1 MRQTRLVTWVENRR
15 GIKRCLLVF
24 MLLLAGGVDAA
35 GEPPQESLDE
45 LIREAMVSNQDIAS
59 LEEKAHALR
68 AEAPFA
74 GSLKDPVVGFALLN
88 LPVDSFAFDE
98 QPMTQKQIS
107 LSQQVPWFG
116 KLSLAQ
122 QGAELMATEQEAM
135 VKAMRLSVARQLKD
149 AWYELGFVERSLE
162 INGRLREIVQQ
173 MVEVAETRYATGE
186 GLQQD
191 ILNGQVQLSELIDRD
206 VTLAAVKRRLQDTI
220 GGLLNREDIFVGSS
234 GHLALPDLVML
245 DKENLTA
252 QMLKLNPLISARRAA
267 VMKAEIDVQL
277 AEKDY
282 MPDMNFTV
290 AYGQRDDL
298 ANGQDSPD
306 FFSAGVSFTVPLWQ
320 NTRQDSKL
328 AGAKKRLSS
337 ARKSLQALQKSLP
350 HKVDSVVA
358 EINSAEESKGLYTD
372 AISIQVEQWADSSL
386 AAYAVGRVEFNTML
400 AARVRQLQTQLKE
413 EQYISQVYRKIAE
426 LEEVVGQPLIEVKEK
441 Q

>member
-1 MRQTRLVTWVENRR
+1 M
-15 GIKRCLLVF
+15 
-24 MLLLAGGVDAA
+24 MLLAGGVDAA
-35 GEPPQESLDE
+35 GETAQDSLDG
-45 LIREAMVSNQDIAS
+45 LVREAMVSNQDIAS

-68 AEAPFA
+68 AEAPFT

-135 VKAMRLSVARQLKD
+135 VTAMRLSVTRQVKD

-162 INGRLREIVQQ
+162 INERLREIVQQ
-173 MVEVAETRYATGE
+173 MVEVAEARYATGE

-206 VTLAAVKRRLQDTI
+206 VTLAAAKRRLQDTI
-220 GGLLNREDIFVGSS
+220 GGLLNREDVFEGSS
-234 GHLALPDLVML
+234 GHLALPDLAML
-245 DKENLTA
+245 DTENLTT
-252 QMLKLNPLISARRAA
+252 QMLKMNPLISARRAA
-267 VMKAEIDVQL
+267 VMKADIDVQL

-298 ANGQDSPD
+298 ANGQNSPD
-306 FFSAGVSFTVPLWQ
+306 FFSAGVSLTVPLWQ

-337 ARKSLQALQKSLP
+337 ARRSLQALQKSLP
-350 HKVDSVVA
+350 HKIDSVVT
-358 EINSAEESKGLYTD
+358 EINSANESKGLYTD

-386 AAYAVGRVEFNTML
+386 AAYAVGKVEFNTML
-400 AARVRQLQTQLKE
+400 VARVRQLQVQLKE